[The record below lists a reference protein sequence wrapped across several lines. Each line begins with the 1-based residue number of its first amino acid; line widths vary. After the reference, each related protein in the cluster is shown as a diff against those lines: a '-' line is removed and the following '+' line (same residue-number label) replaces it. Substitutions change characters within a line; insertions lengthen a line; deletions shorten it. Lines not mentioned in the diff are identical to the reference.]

1 MAMTDLPRDLLE
13 DILSRIP
20 YESLR
25 ELRFTCKLWNALF
38 KDRGFIK
45 QRFHKPA
52 REVVV
57 MVFSWIY
64 LLNPDL
70 DGDTIVHA
78 FRRLHGDGGIS
89 YLNLNQSVISDM
101 FYCDGLLLLRTME
114 NNKLGVWNPCS
125 GKSRWIELMYHIH
138 YTSGIFSLG
147 YHQDLCDSYKVLSI
161 LDNPKPELYIY
172 EFNSDSWR
180 SLDDVI
186 LGCMIKSRGV
196 SLQGNTYWIASQ
208 VKDFFLLSFDFATE
222 TFGRLNLPLQRCGY
236 ETLAL
241 SVVRDEKLSSLQQ
254 SLDTTKVKIWVTTND
269 KIDQT
274 KVLSWTKFLAVD
286 LNTYYDK
293 RKFTCDVSFF
303 IDEERKVAVCWDRG
317 IVHTLGEDH
326 RYQHIFS
333 NGFGEA
339 MFQGWF
345 KFNLKGEN

>member
-13 DILSRIP
+13 SILSRIP

-45 QRFHKPA
+45 QRFHKAA

-57 MVFSWIY
+57 MAFSCVNLFNFY
-64 LLNPDL
+64 L
-70 DGDTIVHA
+70 DGDNNFDGLEFKT
-78 FRRLHGDGGIS
+78 LHCGIS
-89 YLNLNQSVISDM
+89 YPNVISDM

-125 GKSRWIELMYHIH
+125 GKSRWIELMYHIQ
-138 YTSGIFSLG
+138 YTRGIFSLG
-147 YHQDLCDSYKVLSI
+147 YHKDLCDSYKVLSI
-161 LDNPKPELYIY
+161 FDNPKPELYIY

-208 VKDFFLLSFDFATE
+208 VKDFLLLSFDFTTE
-222 TFGRLNLPLQRCGY
+222 TFGRLNLPLQRLGY

-241 SVVRDEKLSSLQQ
+241 SVVRDEQLSTLQQ
-254 SLDTTKVKIWVTTND
+254 SLDTTKVEIWVTSND

-274 KVLSWTKFLAVD
+274 KVLAWTKFLAVD
-286 LNTYYDK
+286 LNTYDK

-303 IDEERKVAVCWDRG
+303 IDQERKVAVCWDRG
-317 IVHTLGEDH
+317 TVHTLGEDH
-326 RYQHIFS
+326 RYQCIHS

-345 KFNLKGEN
+345 KFNLNRKN